1 MGTNINRKVEVKEM
15 HLFWLLQTLIK
26 EMEPAFRSSESRH
39 SLEIV
44 EEIFPLLDAPHQR
57 DISRQL
63 TDHGRATKCP
73 DIKEVAA
80 KIALN
85 LERAREGI

>member
-1 MGTNINRKVEVKEM
+1 MNRKVEIKEV
-15 HLFWLLQTLIK
+15 HLFWLLQTLVK

-44 EEIFPLLDAPHQR
+44 EEVFPTLDPDHQR
-57 DISRQL
+57 DISKQL
-63 TDHGRATKCP
+63 TDHGRAMKCP

-80 KIALN
+80 KIALV
-85 LERAREGI
+85 LERAKEGI